1 MHTVESTIASFCNGP
16 RLAGGRNASGM
27 QTTNG
32 SATPTTD
39 WREWAAFLGYV
50 LVAALLISIALA
62 SIVLVLT
69 VPTDEDS
76 SATLVSRQAATS
88 TIAPASLN
96 KPALLPAQVTRLE
109 GATLPVKLSQ

>member
-1 MHTVESTIASFCNGP
+1 
-16 RLAGGRNASGM
+16 M

-32 SATPTTD
+32 SASPSTD

-69 VPTDEDS
+69 VPTDDDS
-76 SATLVSRQAATS
+76 SAALVVGQPASTS
-88 TIAPASLN
+88 PIAPASLA
-96 KPALLPAQVTRLE
+96 KPVLLPGQGTRLE
-109 GATLPVKLSQ
+109 RTDLPVTLVK

>member
-1 MHTVESTIASFCNGP
+1 
-16 RLAGGRNASGM
+16 M

-32 SATPTTD
+32 PTTSSTD

-69 VPTDEDS
+69 VPTEDDP
-76 SATLVSRQAATS
+76 SAALVSAQPVSTS
-88 TIAPASLN
+88 PITPASLN
-96 KPALLPAQVTRLE
+96 TPGLLPAQGKRLE
-109 GATLPVKLSQ
+109 RSDLPATLSQ

>member
-1 MHTVESTIASFCNGP
+1 
-16 RLAGGRNASGM
+16 M

-39 WREWAAFLGYV
+39 WREWAAFLCYV

-76 SATLVSRQAATS
+76 SAALVVSRQPATS
-88 TIAPASLN
+88 TLAPASLN
-96 KPALLPAQVTRLE
+96 KPALLPAQGTRLE
-109 GATLPVKLSQ
+109 GVTLPVKLSQ

>member
-1 MHTVESTIASFCNGP
+1 
-16 RLAGGRNASGM
+16 M

-32 SATPTTD
+32 SASPSTD

-69 VPTDEDS
+69 VPTEDDP
-76 SATLVSRQAATS
+76 SAVRILGQPASTS
-88 TIAPASLN
+88 PISPASLSQSV
-96 KPALLPAQVTRLE
+96 LLPGQGTRLE
-109 GATLPVKLSQ
+109 RGDLPATLIK